1 MNVNFGPA
9 ILIVFIMLL
18 LIIFCTFFASRLAQ
32 LKNRSKAWGLL
43 GFFFTIP
50 GLIIVCF
57 LRSKRNDGMQTNP
70 IAYAVS
76 KLPSP
81 SRKTIGLLIGLA
93 AAAVLTIIAYD
104 NIPVMIQN
112 HKYSKQVLSTT
123 DTDYEQPRIIEAKLT
138 NVFSGSDSTYAL
150 TDNGDIYCWGRQLTP
165 PIDDK
170 MRGIIYKNALKAMST
185 QNRLFVLTN
194 KNELLVYEKPEAL
207 SENAESTE
215 IDIQESEFKLID
227 ENVVDFSVSETTVG
241 YIKGNGKLYMCG
253 DGSYGQLGTYDR
265 EARNKPEAVL
275 GNVKKVVCEA
285 TFTLA
290 LQESG
295 TAVAFGNSSHGQFG
309 KRGTAVTSP
318 SELAKSISDIAAG
331 DDFIL
336 LLKEDGTV
344 LACGNNSYGQLGI
357 SSESPITEFTE
368 VLNGISSIYAAKGS
382 SFALKENGELYAWGQ
397 NNVGQLGSGNAD
409 NVLIPELVA
418 SDVAAVSTSGLHTV
432 ILTKD
437 GKINACGY
445 DNLKQLGKG
454 GPRDKFEAIASVK

>member
-1 MNVNFGPA
+1 MEVNFGPA

-32 LKNRSKAWGLL
+32 LKNRSRAWGLL

-57 LRSKRNDGMQTNP
+57 LRSKRKDNMQTNP

-112 HKYSKQVLSTT
+112 YKYSKQVLNTA

-138 NVFSGSDSTYAL
+138 DVFTGIDSTYAL
-150 TDNGDIYCWGRQLTP
+150 TDSKDIYCWGRQLTP

-170 MRGIIYKNALKAMST
+170 LRGVIYKDALKAAST
-185 QNRLFVLTN
+185 QDKLFILTN
-194 KNELLVYEKPEAL
+194 KKELLVYEKPDTL
-207 SENAESTE
+207 SENTE
-215 IDIQESEFKLID
+215 DEKQSAEFKLID
-227 ENVVDFSVSETTVG
+227 ENVTDFSVSETTVG
-241 YIKGNGKLYMCG
+241 YIKSNGKLYMYG

-265 EARNKPEAVL
+265 ESKSKPEAVL

-285 TFTLA
+285 SFTLA

-295 TAVAFGNSSHGQFG
+295 TAVAFGNSAHGQFG
-309 KRGTAVTSP
+309 KKETAVTSP
-318 SELAKSISDIAAG
+318 FELAENISDIAAG

-336 LLKEDGTV
+336 LLKENGAV
-344 LACGNNSYGQLGI
+344 LACGSNSHGQLGI
-357 SSESPITEFTE
+357 SSEQPITEFTE
-368 VLNGISSIYAAKGS
+368 VLSGISSVYAAKGS

-397 NNVGQLGSGNAD
+397 NNAGQLGNGKTD
-409 NVLIPELVA
+409 NVLTPELVA
-418 SDVAAVSTSGLHTV
+418 SGVASVSTSGLHTV
-432 ILTKD
+432 ILTND

-445 DNLKQLGKG
+445 DSVKQLGKG
-454 GPRDKFEAIASVK
+454 GPRDNFEAVVSVK